1 MNNKTAFG
9 KWQKLFLFCLGL
21 SIAATFCMKWMEG
34 DLLVKGE
41 KFTVIGL
48 EVSYPKE
55 KITAIFQSVDPL
67 VTRVLKYHLTFDFI
81 FMPGVFLGI
90 LSLCMMARIRTG
102 NPILKKW
109 LLAMA
114 ILQLIAWGFDI
125 TENCFLFTWLKNPV
139 IGNEFTIYHA
149 VVYAKWLIAL
159 LGILAA
165 VSVLITSRKNRTSA
179 VSVFV

>member
-1 MNNKTAFG
+1 MDTGTAFS

-34 DLLVKGE
+34 DLLVNGE

-55 KITAIFQSVDPL
+55 KIAGIFQSVDPQ
-67 VTRVLKYHLTFDFI
+67 VTRILKYHLSFDFI

-90 LSLCMMARIRTG
+90 LSACMMARIKTVNTG
-102 NPILKKW
+102 LKN
-109 LLAMA
+109 LLLVLAV
-114 ILQLIAWGFDI
+114 LQLIAWGFDI
-125 TENCFLFTWLKNPV
+125 TENCFLLTWLKSPV
-139 IGNEFTIYHA
+139 IGNEFTIFHA

-165 VSVLITSRKNRTSA
+165 VSVLITTRKNRTNA
-179 VSVFV
+179 LSVFV